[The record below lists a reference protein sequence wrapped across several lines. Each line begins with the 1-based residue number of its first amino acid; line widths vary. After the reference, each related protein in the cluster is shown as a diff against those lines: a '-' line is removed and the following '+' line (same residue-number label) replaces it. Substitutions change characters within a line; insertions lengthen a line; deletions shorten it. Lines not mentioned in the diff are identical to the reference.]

1 MAISAIQVK
10 AIAHLARLHIA
21 EDEVSGYQDQ
31 LSRILEFVAQMNTVA
46 TDDVTPLAHPLELTA
61 RLRSDTVTA
70 TDQREEFQAIAPLV
84 DSGYYLVPRVID

>member
-1 MAISAIQVK
+1 MAISAIRVK

-46 TDDVTPLAHPLELTA
+46 TDDVTPLAHP
-61 RLRSDTVTA
+61 
-70 TDQREEFQAIAPLV
+70 
-84 DSGYYLVPRVID
+84 